1 VSLKASAVAL
11 SSVVDSDSSLSII
24 KCRAS
29 QSHTIFTRNTS
40 HPSSLRIP
48 TILAW
53 NLLHSRKISQQSSK
67 TVELVVND
75 SFDFAAKINHTQKAA
90 QSVSVD
96 ELST

>member
-1 VSLKASAVAL
+1 VQVNHIRYSLE
-11 SSVVDSDSSLSII
+11 
-24 KCRAS
+24 
-29 QSHTIFTRNTS
+29 T
-40 HPSSLRIP
+40 HPIPRHSSLRIP